1 MIGVEYGYVAE
12 NDTERK
18 RLDVLTVSL
27 SEDDL
32 QRTLDNGMT
41 VAAALVHL
49 AFWDDYSFALL
60 DQWERT
66 GFSTARSDYSVVNAA
81 LWRLA
86 SAVPRSEAPR
96 LAQAA
101 ARRVDERVSAV
112 PEELAST
119 IELNSH
125 DFALRRATHRRLHL
139 DQIERAIAA
148 GRG

>member
-1 MIGVEYGYVAE
+1 MIGVGYGYVAE
-12 NDTERK
+12 NDTERR
-18 RLDVLTVSL
+18 RLDALTVSL

-32 QRTLDNGMT
+32 QQTLGNGMT

-49 AFWDDYSFALL
+49 AFWDEYSLALL

-66 GFSTARSDYSVVNAA
+66 GFATARSDYNVVNAA
-81 LWRLA
+81 VGRLA
-86 SAVPRSEAPR
+86 AAVPISAAPEM
-96 LAQAA
+96 AKTAA
-101 ARRVDERVSAV
+101 LRVDQRVVAV

-139 DQIERAIAA
+139 DQIERALA